1 MKKNK
6 NFPGP
11 EGQMHEALKGIKV
24 KDLPVQKTEQPEKKV
39 EAKSRNYEDLS
50 TERLLEILKEHSTH
64 VWATEKIVDVLH
76 KMKGKSVTVEQ
87 VLKELE
93 NYQNENTRGMNLL
106 SKSGLGEEIKIRL
119 EKSDYRQFA
128 TEAHK
133 IIEDLKSKIF
143 SAIDQ
148 NYDPNKRDIGFAYK
162 IVEQSL
168 NNLGASAG
176 ELNNPIVVNKLKI
189 LLEGIFGKGKTIS
202 NLLLMQMRNKS
213 KVSAE
218 DLKSYVAEMLDYYD
232 GVIFENIANL
242 REDFNALVLAE
253 KKVSVEQSQAKMDNQ
268 SFDVKVLP
276 ALENFAK
283 KELATS
289 TQKDYLAI
297 WKMLK
302 KQHYDEV
309 LRNGESRQDF
319 VEVLDKGEQKQKE
332 YRGQL
337 IEINDVLSGYISNDG
352 RYSKDRN
359 ETIVAWL
366 QGKNLIPP
374 SLRVQARLNESLKGL
389 LDLNARYFGNKVHE
403 TLVAFNQE
411 MKKSPADY
419 KDEKAAFDELFKLW
433 LQVRNQKNLEK
444 FSVSDQTAIMGDLLE
459 RNWSGL
465 KDKLSALLLMLELGQ
480 KQPEKDSAKVAI
492 PKPELKKE
500 STKVAISNPE
510 LKKESPAPEKESAPK
525 VEQKDVTE
533 DVLLLLEEM
542 SSRDA
547 DTKKVFENLSDQ
559 IFLAMNGEVVWED
572 ALEQAILMTKKDA
585 LRKAHLVWE
594 DALEKMDNNDRGFF
608 KGLLNR
614 LMDLPD
620 RIVDLVDAFGENV
633 LDDDV
638 LRNLEDNYTK
648 AFSGL
653 FKHLPDKKRLVFDGQ
668 VRHRVNQMNALY
680 FNKLFKL
687 LHRDLSNIPSTQLSA
702 IVNTD
707 GTINEEILNDVL
719 AKAPN
724 KNVVNKNEKS
734 E

>member
-11 EGQMHEALKGIKV
+11 EGQMHEALKGIKIE
-24 KDLPVQKTEQPEKKV
+24 KLPVQTTEQPEKKV

-106 SKSGLGEEIKIRL
+106 LKSGLGEEIKTRL

-168 NNLGASAG
+168 NDLGASAG

-213 KVSAE
+213 KVSDE
-218 DLKSYVAEMLDYYD
+218 NLKSYVAEMLDYYD

-242 REDFNALVLAE
+242 REDFNAPVLAE

-309 LRNGESRQDF
+309 LRNGKSRQDF
-319 VEVLDKGEQKQKE
+319 VESLDKGEQKQKE

-337 IEINDVLSGYISNDG
+337 IEINDVLSGYVSHDG

-359 ETIVAWL
+359 ETIVGWL
-366 QGKNLIPP
+366 QGKNLISP

-389 LDLNARYFGNKVHE
+389 LDLNARYFANKVHE
-403 TLVAFNQE
+403 ALVGFNQE

-480 KQPEKDSAKVAI
+480 KQPEKIQAKPVS
-492 PKPELKKE
+492 KKE
-500 STKVAISNPE
+500 VLKPD

-547 DTKKVFENLSDQ
+547 AVDTLEDTNKVFINLGEQ
-559 IFLAMNGEVVWED
+559 MLLAMNEKPSNFTWE
-572 ALEQAILMTKKDA
+572 E
-585 LRKAHLVWE
+585 
-594 DALEKMDNNDRGFF
+594 ALEKMDNSDRGFF

-614 LMDLPD
+614 LMDLPH
-620 RIVDLVDAFGENV
+620 RIADLDDAFGGGV
-633 LDDDV
+633 LGDDV
-638 LRNLEDNYTK
+638 LQNLEDNYTK
-648 AFSGL
+648 AFNGL
-653 FKHLPDKKRLVFDGQ
+653 FKYLPDKKRLVFDGQ

-702 IVNTD
+702 IMNTD